1 MSIKRGYFAKPF
13 DKFWLLNTDSS
24 SLFRPYS
31 KSLANRGYVYKP
43 NNQVKGNKPVDVGY
57 EFSTVSLSARCPLY
71 GLSEAPWNLPLSMR
85 LIPFDANR
93 NSFTAKQVNDLLDNE
108 ELPFEK
114 ELVVNALDSKYS
126 APEYIAD
133 THSQAHLVNIIRL
146 ASNRNVWKKL
156 SEQEQKQRR
165 KTNADKRRAD
175 AIYGQQ
181 YKLSQAPE
189 WDLAPDT
196 EQEFGIQL
204 ANGRK
209 VIVRMALWHQMMI
222 HSKRGKSMKDK
233 PFDLVKVELLD
244 GQSREALFQRPMWLG
259 VWGKRRAELSLDQIY
274 WAYRNRFDIEHF
286 FRFGKQRLLLNQFQT
301 PEQDH
306 WQNWLEVV
314 NCAYWLLWVASD
326 QASHQTKKWQ
336 QYDKNVKKRKQ
347 YHLRPSPS
355 QVQQQLESIILAFEQ
370 EPFLPKLQ

>member
-1 MSIKRGYFAKPF
+1 M
-13 DKFWLLNTDSS
+13 
-24 SLFRPYS
+24 
-31 KSLANRGYVYKP
+31 
-43 NNQVKGNKPVDVGY
+43 DVGY